1 MILYEFQRHGYGKI
15 NATGTENAGRNAAKK
30 NELDK
35 KTFEFS
41 VGGGAV
47 TLLLNGAYE
56 LISIKISDELMKSG
70 DVEMLQDLVLSAF
83 NGAVKQVKAA
93 SESSFGSLDNLK
105 NFF

>member
-1 MILYEFQRHGYGKI
+1 MNFNGMDMGKLMQQ
-15 NATGTENAGRNAAKK
+15 AQKMQEEMQQKK

-47 TLLLNGAYE
+47 TLMLNGAYE
-56 LISIKISDELMKSG
+56 VISIKISDELMKSG

>member
-1 MILYEFQRHGYGKI
+1 MNFNGMDMGKLMQQ
-15 NATGTENAGRNAAKK
+15 AQKMQEEMQQKK

-47 TLLLNGAYE
+47 TLMLNGAYE

-70 DVEMLQDLVLSAF
+70 DVEMLQDLILSAF
-83 NGAVKQVKAA
+83 NGVVKQVKAA

>member
-1 MILYEFQRHGYGKI
+1 MKKKKKK
-15 NATGTENAGRNAAKK
+15 KK

-35 KTFEFS
+35 KIFDFS

-47 TLLLNGAYE
+47 TIVLNGAYE
-56 LISIKISDELMKSG
+56 VISIKISDEIIESG

-83 NGAVKQVKAA
+83 NGAVKQIKAA
-93 SESSFGSLDNLK
+93 SESSFGNLGDLK